1 MFFEFLFLTCWKS
14 KKKLQLNFSTNFFV
28 AVDNECC
35 WFLLTGLR
43 DKKHN
48 SYNMATWWCC
58 CLNYSRIYELV
69 DAQGRISGEQEK
81 QFNDQLSKM
90 NNFPGMTVWMW
101 ESADRDWRG
110 FFVKRLQTGFLRSRC
125 KTVQSRYD
133 AAFFAP
139 VPPNFMHVNMRTRI
153 CKTFIRILNGP
164 SSPQKAT
171 DSHLRHESKVDLRNG
186 RGDLEECFAFK
197 RRLK

>member
-1 MFFEFLFLTCWKS
+1 MHLVLT
-14 KKKLQLNFSTNFFV
+14 
-28 AVDNECC
+28 E
-35 WFLLTGLR
+35 GLR
-43 DKKHN
+43 DKKHH

-58 CLNYSRIYELV
+58 CLNYSRINELV

-90 NNFPGMTVWMW
+90 NNFPGLTVWMW
-101 ESADRDWRG
+101 ESADRDWRA
-110 FFVKRLQTGFLRSRC
+110 FFVKRLLCEAPSDRVSQVTRQNSR
-125 KTVQSRYD
+125 VQSRYD

-186 RGDLEECFAFK
+186 RGDLEECFAFI